1 MSEPH
6 HVVTETTRAS
16 LPVRDYVVGTCVI
29 VAIVVGNVLYCER
42 RLATAEEATRAVSA
56 RVLALEAGDTAATA
70 KTDWIVKTIN
80 DINVSVA
87 RIEERTRKP

>member
-1 MSEPH
+1 MAYITP
-6 HVVTETTRAS
+6 TTRAS
-16 LPVRDYVVGTCVI
+16 LPIRDYI
-29 VAIVVGNVLYCER
+29 VATGVLIAIVVGNVLYCER
-42 RLATAEEATRAVSA
+42 RLASSEEATRAVAA
-56 RVLALEAGDTAATA
+56 RVLALEAGSVADNA